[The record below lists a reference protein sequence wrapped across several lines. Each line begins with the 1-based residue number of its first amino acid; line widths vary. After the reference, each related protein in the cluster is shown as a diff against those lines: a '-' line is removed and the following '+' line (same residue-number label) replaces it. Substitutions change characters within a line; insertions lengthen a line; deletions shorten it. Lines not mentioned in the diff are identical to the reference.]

1 MSKEVRNIFYQFFT
15 TLIAFSAEEVAQL
28 QQDLNTTLKATT
40 TKLDGFNN
48 EAAEAILADFQAKVA
63 ETSLDD
69 SGNLTYR
76 VDQQTTKLEVDA
88 YFHGGCRQIKQIN

>member
-1 MSKEVRNIFYQFFT
+1 MSKEIKNYFYQFFT
-15 TLIAFSAEEVAQL
+15 TLVFSAEEVAQL
-28 QQDLNTTLKATT
+28 QQDLNSTLKATT

-76 VDQQTTKLEVDA
+76 VDQQTTKLEVVA
-88 YFHGGCRQIKQIN
+88 

>member
-1 MSKEVRNIFYQFFT
+1 MSKEINNIFYKLFA
-15 TLIAFSAEEVAQL
+15 TLTVFSAKEVAQL
-28 QQDLNTTLKATT
+28 QQDLNSTLKATT

-63 ETSLDD
+63 ETSLDE

-76 VDQQTTKLEVDA
+76 VDERTTKLEVDA
-88 YFHGGCRQIKQIN
+88 